1 MSDLTD
7 LNDTQRQ
14 LARTLRTQLRASEAV
29 DPTISARLALLRQ
42 QALAAPGRTGRAW
55 LTGIDG
61 LAVAALLLVL
71 VIVLP
76 PQFPSM
82 STTPASD
89 NSIESVEVL
98 TEDMEPEF
106 YQDLEMLQWLAQ
118 APEASV

>member
-29 DPTISARLALLRQ
+29 DPTISAR
-42 QALAAPGRTGRAW
+42 